1 MELSSTDYKKI
12 VQFYQLPK
20 PNNKTYKELAE
31 DVLATK
37 LCKCIKKVRKNTQL
51 GEKSAIGICR
61 NNIFQKRN
69 IDFYNFKC
77 KKGHKLLSKK
87 GHKLLSKKGTQK
99 QVLNKFRNKTGF
111 NKTKKTK
118 RTKKLNYYYY

>member
-20 PNNKTYKELAE
+20 SNNKTYKELAE
-31 DVLATK
+31 DVLASK

-87 GHKLLSKKGTQK
+87 GTQK

-118 RTKKLNYYYY
+118 RTKT